1 LDLEII
7 DFGEDVGNKR
17 RPVVPINSQLHEALT
32 QAQKI
37 TVSDYVIEYR
47 GKPIKDVKKAIQRA
61 AKAAKLDMAKHTLRH
76 TAATWMVMDGRPFEE
91 VAKYLGTT
99 KEIAEN
105 TYGHM
110 APDFLKAA
118 SKALEL

>member
-1 LDLEII
+1 M
-7 DFGEDVGNKR
+7 
-17 RPVVPINSQLHEALT
+17 
-32 QAQKI
+32 
-37 TVSDYVIEYR
+37 IEYR